1 MFAEKFS
8 PLIINHPQDADSLR
22 RVADY
27 FFKLEERQGAR
38 LFNVRLNPDR
48 LFDIAQAGSSDRL
61 ARIVN
66 ILIEARIFERRLLV
80 RSPLGGGIEFR
91 SYAELPDVVRDPLRD
106 VDMAVTTDNVEA
118 SYVLVPD
125 GLH

>member
-8 PLIINHPQDADSLR
+8 PLIIDHPQDADSLR

-27 FFKLEERQGAR
+27 FFKLEEKRGAR
-38 LFNVRLNPDR
+38 LFEIRLNPNR

-61 ARIVN
+61 TRIVN
-66 ILIEARIFERRLLV
+66 ILIEARIFERRIVV

-106 VDMAVTTDNVEA
+106 VDMAVTTDNIEA
-118 SYVLVPD
+118 TYVLVPD
-125 GLH
+125 GIH